1 MEKILNGQVLSY
13 QANIGVTNL
22 SSSIWILPG
31 HSTVTQLCFLA
42 HKWQMALERGEHI
55 QATFLDLSKAYDRVS
70 VPGLIFKLSCLG
82 FSRDS
87 STWLS
92 NFLADRQQC
101 INVNGYKFPW
111 KSPKSGIP
119 QGTVLSP
126 VLFLVFINDLPSV
139 MKSFCSIL
147 ADDTTAYTIG
157 KDVASTCS
165 DLSKDL
171 DAASGW
177 ARTWGM
183 LFNPEKSKHLAIKAT
198 DSTVSMDGI
207 CLPKITTHSHLGV
220 TVNEKLTWDD
230 HVSRLYTDCVRHI
243 GILRRLRNKLNSTAF
258 RKIFIGAIRP
268 KIEYA
273 CAVWSG
279 GPTGKIAKLQ
289 DAYCRR
295 HQIHLTPLKKRFEY
309 HTLTLF
315 FKMKHQMVPQYLS
328 SLVPAPT
335 SESSRYSFRK
345 LSYPVPLISKTST
358 LNNFLPRAIILW
370 NSLPVAFQD
379 IKTLAHF
386 KFQLKSLL
394 FELNWI
400 EYIYFTRIT
409 R

>member
-13 QANIGVTNL
+13 LTSESLIYPHQSGF
-22 SSSIWILPG
+22 LPG
-31 HSTVTQLCFLA
+31 HDSTVTQLCFLA

-70 VPGLIFKLSCLG
+70 IPGLIFKLSCLD

-87 STWLS
+87 LTWLS

-101 INVNGYKFPW
+101 INVNGYKSPW

-119 QGTVLSP
+119 QGTVLGP

-139 MKSFCSIL
+139 MKSFCSIF

-157 KDVASTCS
+157 KDMASTCS

-198 DSTVSMDGI
+198 DSMVSMDGI

-230 HVSRLYTDCVRHI
+230 HVSKLYTDCAWRI
-243 GILRRLRNKLNSTAF
+243 SILRRLRNKPNSTAF

-295 HQIHLTPLKKRFEY
+295 HQIHLPPLKKRFEY

-335 SESSRYSFRK
+335 SESSQYSFRK
-345 LSYPVPLISKTST
+345 LSYPVPLVSKTST
-358 LNNFLPRAIILW
+358 LNSFLPRAIILW
-370 NSLPVAFQD
+370 NSL
-379 IKTLAHF
+379 L
-386 KFQLKSLL
+386 
-394 FELNWI
+394 
-400 EYIYFTRIT
+400 
-409 R
+409 